1 MGIPAPAFRRLYDAC
16 INSESLMSIS
26 EVEIFGT
33 QLETARKLV
42 DSNLEKYVQFD
53 SDCPQ
58 LLADAIAYSL
68 MSGGKRLRPMLVL
81 AAATVCGG
89 SLDEAMPA
97 ACAVEMIHT
106 YSLIHDD
113 LPAMDDDDLRRGQP
127 SCHIK
132 FDEATAILAGDA
144 LIPLAFEILT
154 RDIRSAGK
162 AMQCISE
169 LSQASGACNLV
180 GGQADDLRLQNAD
193 IDVPTLEAIH
203 RRKTGALFTASL
215 RMGCFCAGGTDAQL
229 ESLTKYGQNLGLA
242 FQVTDDLLDLFGEE
256 AKIGKRVGKD
266 TALGKR
272 TYPELIGVEPSRH
285 LASELRDRAI
295 ESMHSFGDV
304 AKDLIRF
311 ANFVVER
318 NF

>member
-1 MGIPAPAFRRLYDAC
+1 MGLPAPTFRRLYDAC
-16 INSESLMSIS
+16 INSECLMSIS
-26 EVEIFGT
+26 EVDIFGS
-33 QLETARKLV
+33 QLQEARKLV

-53 SDCPQ
+53 SACPEW
-58 LLADAIAYSL
+58 LANAIRYSL
-68 MSGGKRLRPMLVL
+68 MSSGKRLRPMLVL
-81 AAATVCGG
+81 AGAHVCGG
-89 SLDEAMPA
+89 SIDDAIPA

-127 SCHIK
+127 SCHVK

-144 LIPLAFEILT
+144 LIPLAFEVLA
-154 RDIRSAGK
+154 RDIQPASRAI
-162 AMQCISE
+162 QCVTE
-169 LSQASGACNLV
+169 LSQAAGASNLV
-180 GGQADDLRLQNAD
+180 GGQSDDLRLQNAE
-193 IDVPTLEAIH
+193 IDVATLEAIH

-215 RMGCFCAGGTDAQL
+215 RMGCYCAGGNDQQL
-229 ESLTKYGQNLGLA
+229 ESLTQYGQNLGLA

-266 TALGKR
+266 SALGKR
-272 TYPELIGVEPSRH
+272 TYPELIGVDASRR
-285 LASELRDRAI
+285 LAIELRDRAI
-295 ESMHSFGDV
+295 ESMQLFGEV
-304 AKDLIRF
+304 GKDLIRF

>member
-1 MGIPAPAFRRLYDAC
+1 M
-16 INSESLMSIS
+16 
-26 EVEIFGT
+26 
-33 QLETARKLV
+33 
-42 DSNLEKYVQFD
+42 
-53 SDCPQ
+53 
-58 LLADAIAYSL
+58 
-68 MSGGKRLRPMLVL
+68 
-81 AAATVCGG
+81 
-89 SLDEAMPA
+89 
-97 ACAVEMIHT
+97 
-106 YSLIHDD
+106 
-113 LPAMDDDDLRRGQP
+113 
-127 SCHIK
+127 
-132 FDEATAILAGDA
+132 
-144 LIPLAFEILT
+144 IPLAFEILT